1 MKGGLREGEKQGQ
14 VMCRGCSELPVSVQ
28 TSVGRHLNY
37 RGYRGKQETP
47 QRRSLN
53 HIPRCRDALSLGCA
67 VALVALESAYLG
79 PTLRSREP
87 VLSNWYLSGHYS
99 Q

>member
-1 MKGGLREGEKQGQ
+1 MRGLREGDKQDQ
-14 VMCRGCSELPVSVQ
+14 KMCRGCSELTVSVQ
-28 TSVGRHLNY
+28 TPVDRHLNY
-37 RGYRGKQETP
+37 KGSRGKQETP
-47 QRRSLN
+47 WRWSLN

-67 VALVALESAYLG
+67 VALVVLESAYLG
-79 PTLRSREP
+79 LTLQSQEP